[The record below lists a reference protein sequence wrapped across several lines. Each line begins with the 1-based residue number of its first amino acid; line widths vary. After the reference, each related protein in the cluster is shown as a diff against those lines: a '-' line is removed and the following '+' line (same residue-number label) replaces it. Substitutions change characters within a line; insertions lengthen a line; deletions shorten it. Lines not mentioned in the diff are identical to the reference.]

1 MLAGLLKSF
10 IRDGAMRLEDSTGRL
25 HSIGDDSQPVCTLR
39 VHNRRADFRAILNP
53 GLTVPES
60 LMNGELSVTEGTVY
74 GFLEL
79 CARNYHHLE
88 QLPLVKLVRF
98 FDLARFGQYNP
109 TGKARRNVAHHYDLS
124 DALYRLF
131 LDDDRQ
137 YSCAYF
143 ENPEQSLE
151 EAQLAKKRHIAAKLK
166 LERGNKVLDIGCGWG
181 GLALYL
187 AKAADIDVTGLTL
200 SVEQQGVAARR
211 ADDEHLSDTVR
222 FRLQDYRDETAEYD
236 RIVSVGMFEHVGRR
250 NYGEFFGKA
259 ERLLKEDGV
268 MLLHTIGRLG
278 GPAPINPF
286 IRKYIFPGADLPA
299 LSEVM
304 TAIEPLGLMV
314 TDVEIL
320 RLHYAETLRKWRER
334 FMGQRDEAVRIYDE
348 RFCRMWELYLVM
360 CELGFRYQE
369 LVVFQIQLTR
379 SLEALPLT
387 RDYMIDWERQQA
399 ERDGNTRDQRA
410 A

>member
-10 IRDGAMRLEDSTGRL
+10 IRDGAMHLEDSSGRL
-25 HSIGDDSQPVCTLR
+25 HSIGDGSRPVCTLR
-39 VHNRRADFRAILNP
+39 VHSRLADFKAILNP
-53 GLTVPES
+53 GLTVPEG
-60 LMNGELSVTEGTVY
+60 LMNGGLSVTDGTLY

-88 QLPLVKLVRF
+88 QLPLVRFVRSC
-98 FDLARFGQYNP
+98 DMARFGQYNP
-109 TGKARRNVAHHYDLS
+109 MDRARRNVAHHYDLS
-124 DALYRLF
+124 DDLYRLF
-131 LDDDRQ
+131 LDEDRQ

-151 EAQLAKKRHIAAKLK
+151 DAQLAKKRHIASKLK
-166 LERGNKVLDIGCGWG
+166 LERGNKILDIGCGWG

-187 AKAADIDVTGLTL
+187 ARTAEIDVTGLTL
-200 SVEQQGVAARR
+200 SVEQQGVAAQR
-211 ADDEHLSDTVR
+211 AKDDQLSDTVR
-222 FRLQDYRDETAEYD
+222 FRLQDYRDETDEYD

-250 NYGEFFGKA
+250 NYREFFSKA
-259 ERLLKEDGV
+259 ERLLKDDGV
-268 MLLHTIGRLG
+268 MLLHSIGRLAE
-278 GPAPINPF
+278 PAPINPF

-304 TAIEPLGLMV
+304 TAVEPLGLMV

-334 FMGQRDEAVRIYDE
+334 FIARRDEAARIYDD
-348 RFCRMWELYLVM
+348 RFCRMWEIYLVM

-369 LVVFQIQLTR
+369 LMVFQIQLTK
-379 SLEALPLT
+379 SLDTLPLT

-399 ERDGNTRDQRA
+399 ERDRDAQNQKA

>member
-25 HSIGDDSQPVCTLR
+25 HSIGDGSKPVCTLR
-39 VHNRRADFRAILNP
+39 VHDRRADFRAILNP
-53 GLTVPES
+53 GLTVPEG
-60 LMNGELSVTEGTVY
+60 LMNGGLSVTDGTLY

-88 QLPLVKLVRF
+88 ALAPVKFVRF

-200 SVEQQGVAARR
+200 SVEQQAVAARR
-211 ADDEHLSDTVR
+211 AEEAHLSDTVR
-222 FRLQDYRDETAEYD
+222 FRLQDYRNEAAEYD

-304 TAIEPLGLMV
+304 TAVEPLGLMV

-334 FMGQRDEAVRIYDE
+334 FMARREEAARIYDE
-348 RFCRMWELYLVM
+348 RFCRMWELYLAM